1 MTQIETPSYEIHVWR
16 TAIFIL
22 GAIVLAT
29 EVFEVPGFW
38 SSYARDL
45 VGPAV
50 IYLLFRGRHRASEAR
65 VFWGLRTPD
74 RVVVFSQPM
83 QHDSQANPRSHER
96 RPRLQDQEQLLFR
109 LL

>member
-50 IYLLFRGRHRASEAR
+50 I
-65 VFWGLRTPD
+65 
-74 RVVVFSQPM
+74 
-83 QHDSQANPRSHER
+83 
-96 RPRLQDQEQLLFR
+96 
-109 LL
+109 